1 MSDTNREAH
10 RLTFREAP
18 RLLWGTLY
26 KFFGD
31 DCPGMAAAL
40 TFYIFFS
47 LPALLAL
54 LLSLV
59 GMVADPAEV
68 QRGITTQVGGLIGR
82 AGADQ
87 VQTIIQN
94 ARRTVGD
101 QSLAAVLGVLAV
113 IFGATTAFAQ
123 LQGALNKA
131 WGVKPDPRRNQ
142 LRDFLAKRVFS
153 FGVVLAVAFLLLVS
167 LALSA
172 ALSAAGGVLTA
183 RLGAPTGVLAA
194 INWVVSFVVIAAL
207 FAAMY
212 KLLPDARIAWRD
224 VRLGAVA
231 TALLFVLGK
240 SAIGFY
246 LGRTDPGSAYGA
258 AGSLAIVLIW
268 VYYSSML
275 LLFGAELT
283 RMWAERYGSGVRPE
297 HGAVEVVEKEV
308 EVQRG

>member
-1 MSDTNREAH
+1 MSPTVRE
-10 RLTFREAP
+10 RLRDAP
-18 RLLWGTLY
+18 RFLWGTLF

-31 DCPGMAAAL
+31 DCPGMAAGL

-54 LLSLV
+54 LLTLV

-68 QRGITTQVGGLIGR
+68 QRAITTQVGRLIGR
-82 AGADQ
+82 AGAEQ
-87 VQTIIQN
+87 VQVIIQN
-94 ARRTVGD
+94 ARQTVAD
-101 QSLAAVLGVLAV
+101 QSLAAVLSVLAV

-123 LQGALNKA
+123 LQGALNKV
-131 WGVKPDPRRNQ
+131 WQVKPDPKRSQ

-167 LALSA
+167 LTLTTAIA
-172 ALSAAGGVLTA
+172 AAGSLATA
-183 RLGAPTGVLAA
+183 RLGAPAAVLEGV
-194 INWVVSFVVIAAL
+194 NWVVSLVVIAAL

-212 KLLPDARIAWRD
+212 RLLPDARIGWRE
-224 VRLGAVA
+224 VRLGAIA

-268 VYYSSML
+268 VYYSSMIV
-275 LLFGAELT
+275 LFGAELT
-283 RMWAERYGSGVRPE
+283 RQWSDRYGPGVRPE
-297 HGAVEVVEKEV
+297 PGAVEVVKQEV